1 MIRFA
6 AQPAQEGALQQ
17 LGVESVCLGPSVLA
31 GNRDTIWVD
40 DVGLN
45 VASPQPT
52 RQPKAV
58 AAGLE
63 GEHYAGDL
71 APGIDCLVTPAM
83 Q

>member
-1 MIRFA
+1 
-6 AQPAQEGALQQ
+6 
-17 LGVESVCLGPSVLA
+17 VLA
-31 GNRDTIWVD
+31 GNRYNIWVD

-52 RQPKAV
+52 CQPKAV

-63 GEHYAGDL
+63 SEYYAGDF